1 MRWHNR
7 KEYMQYFKISTG
19 KFIEFDEDSQKA
31 RIIVKAD
38 LVAEKQELVERIK
51 INPQPTNK
59 ELLAWA
65 KTNFPFVD
73 HTAEQGELDKIN
85 VVLDA
90 IKSL

>member
-1 MRWHNR
+1 MT
-7 KEYMQYFKISTG
+7 YFKISTG
-19 KFIEFDEDSQKA
+19 KFIEFDETTEKA

-51 INPQPTNK
+51 INPQPTDK

-65 KTNFPFVD
+65 KEKYPYVD
-73 HTAEQGELDKIN
+73 HTAEQVELDKIT

-90 IKSL
+90 IKVL